1 MFSGIVEAVSTIFS
15 VQPGPSVTRIS
26 VKKPSTFNDLKI
38 GDSVAIDGA
47 CLTVEELADDSIQFA
62 LGFETLKLLKWTEND
77 LLDRKVNMERSLRYG
92 DRVHGHFVTGHIEYL
107 GKVTLSQSQGDS
119 WLLDVEVDPA
129 GVPHFWKKGSITI
142 NGVSLTI
149 NDVVENKISVCLI
162 PETIKR
168 TNLAALRM
176 GDIVNVEADMMA
188 KALVWHLN
196 HKGRNDNSI

>member
-38 GDSVAIDGA
+38 GDSIAIDGA
-47 CLTVEELADDSIQFA
+47 CLTVEDFNDESIQFA

-77 LLDRKVNMERSLRYG
+77 LIDRKVNMERSLRYG

-107 GKVTLSQSQGDS
+107 GKVTLSQAQGDS
-119 WLLDVEVDPA
+119 WLLDIEVDSK
-129 GVPHFWKKGSITI
+129 GLPHFWKKGSITI

-168 TNLAALRM
+168 TNLASLKM
-176 GDIVNVEADMMA
+176 GDVVNVEADMMA
-188 KALVWHLN
+188 KVLVWHLR
-196 HKGRNDNSI
+196 HKGSNDTTI